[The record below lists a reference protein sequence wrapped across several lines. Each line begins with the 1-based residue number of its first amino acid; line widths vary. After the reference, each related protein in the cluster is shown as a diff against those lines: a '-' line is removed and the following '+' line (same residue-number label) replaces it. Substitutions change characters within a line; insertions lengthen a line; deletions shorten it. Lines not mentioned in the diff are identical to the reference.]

1 MYGLIYTLTIILI
14 IDHRIIPSRLFPIFW
29 LTVMIFLSLSIRWNL
44 IQTGQVIGSGDMA
57 GYVSNMKL
65 DGVWLS
71 YHYRE
76 PVYWFGTQYLYKII
90 GNPGLVFVVTDIIL
104 FLTFY
109 KAVGLLRTFYPK
121 PIRFENLKYLYF
133 GAFLVYPYLTGMH
146 NHYRQIL
153 AVTIAMYAIGLA
165 GKDLRKAYFLFIV
178 SILIHNAAAVLFP
191 IIMLAQEKRY
201 LLFNSIALL
210 VLSIMVILFI
220 PSDTF
225 YEITRRINEVG
236 ARSGSDARTEI
247 YLYLLL
253 FSTFV
258 IFIIEYGFK
267 WKVRFNLLIQ
277 LMGCM
282 TAIYF
287 VSLLAFSSQPAGRVF
302 FMILTMLYIFIG
314 MYVDVKFNTGSL
326 KKLLYFHLSL
336 IPLLGLQGDGL
347 VYEFF

>member
-29 LTVMIFLSLSIRWNL
+29 LIVMIFLSLSIRWNM
-44 IQTGQVIGSGDMA
+44 IITGQVIGSGDIA

-65 DGVWLS
+65 DDVWLS

-76 PVYWFGTQYLYKII
+76 PIYWFGTQYLYKII

-109 KAVGLLRTFYPK
+109 KSVGLLKTFFPK
-121 PIRFENLKYLYF
+121 PIKFENLKYLYF

-153 AVTIAMYAIGLA
+153 AVTIAMCAIGLA
-165 GKDLRKAYFLFIV
+165 DKELRKAYFLFVV
-178 SILIHNAAAVLFP
+178 SVLIHNGAALLFP
-191 IIMLAQEKRY
+191 ILMLVQEKRH
-201 LLFNSIALL
+201 LFSKFIVLL
-210 VLSIMVILFI
+210 VLSVMMILFI
-220 PSDTF
+220 PSDVF
-225 YEITRRINEVG
+225 YEITRRVNEVEV
-236 ARSGSDARTEI
+236 RSGSDARTEI
-247 YLYLLL
+247 YLYLLM

-258 IFIIEYGFK
+258 IIVLEYGFK
-267 WKVRFNLLIQ
+267 WKVRFNFLIQ

-287 VSLLAFSSQPAGRVF
+287 VSFLVFSSQPAGRVF

-314 MYVDVKFNTGSL
+314 MYIDVKFKTGSL
-326 KKLLYFHLSL
+326 KKFLYFHLSL

>member
-1 MYGLIYTLTIILI
+1 
-14 IDHRIIPSRLFPIFW
+14 
-29 LTVMIFLSLSIRWNL
+29 MIQS
-44 IQTGQVIGSGDMA
+44 GQVDVQGDIW
-57 GYVSNMKL
+57 GYAYNMQL
-65 DGVWLS
+65 DGNLVS

-76 PVYWFGTQYLYKII
+76 PIFWLGTQFLYKII

-109 KAVGLLRTFYPK
+109 KSVSLLKTFFSK
-121 PIRFENLKYLYF
+121 PIKFENLKYLYF

-153 AVTIAMYAIGLA
+153 AVCFSMCAVGLVD
-165 GKDLRKAYFLFIV
+165 KDLRKAYFFFIV
-178 SILIHNAAAVLFP
+178 SILIHNAAAMLFP
-191 IIMLAQEKRY
+191 IFMLIQQKRY
-201 LLFNSIALL
+201 LFFNFIFLSALS
-210 VLSIMVILFI
+210 VIMILFL
-220 PSDTF
+220 PSDIS
-225 YEITRRINEVG
+225 YEIKRRITDIST
-236 ARSGSDARTEI
+236 RSYSDTRTEI

-258 IFIIEYGFK
+258 IIVIEYSSK
-267 WKVRFNLLIQ
+267 WEVRQNPLIKI
-277 LMGCM
+277 MCCM

-287 VSLLAFSSQPAGRVF
+287 MSFLLLADQPASRVF

-314 MYVDVKFNTGSL
+314 MYVDVRFNNGSL
-326 KKLLYFHLSL
+326 KKLLYMHLSL